1 MRRRRRRPPPA
12 RPRSR
17 PCGARSERAAAGG
30 AGRRPR
36 RGAGGAGPGERAVS
50 ARPRE
55 GRLVV
60 LGVTG
65 SIAAYKA
72 AELVRALVA
81 AGAEGPPAMT
91 PSAAGFL
98 GPPPLEPERRGAAL
112 EGRRIVVSAGGTAEP
127 IDPVRFIGNRSSG
140 RMGAAVAEAALDR
153 GAVVVLVAGT
163 VSVPLPERA
172 EVRHAE
178 TAAAMR
184 EVVLAALADA
194 DALVMAAAVA
204 DFRPQRAAEEKLTRR
219 AGLTLE
225 LEPTEDILAEAA
237 ALAHERLRPRPV
249 LVGFAAETGSLDR
262 AVEKAARKRV
272 DLLVANDVAEEGSG
286 FGGDTNRVTIVV
298 PGSAPERWPLLSKR
312 EVADRLLD
320 RVAALLDARDASRQT
335 GQATRSMRATEES
348 RA

>member
-1 MRRRRRRPPPA
+1 
-12 RPRSR
+12 
-17 PCGARSERAAAGG
+17 
-30 AGRRPR
+30 
-36 RGAGGAGPGERAVS
+36 
-50 ARPRE
+50 
-55 GRLVV
+55 
-60 LGVTG
+60 
-65 SIAAYKA
+65 
-72 AELVRALVA
+72 
-81 AGAEGPPAMT
+81 
-91 PSAAGFL
+91 
-98 GPPPLEPERRGAAL
+98 
-112 EGRRIVVSAGGTAEP
+112 
-127 IDPVRFIGNRSSG
+127 VRFIGNRSSG
-140 RMGAAVAEAALDR
+140 RMGAAIAEAALDR
-153 GAVVVLVAGT
+153 GATVVLVAGT

-184 EVVLAALADA
+184 EAVLATLPDA

-204 DFRPQRAAEEKLTRR
+204 DFRPHRAAGEKLTRR

-237 ALAHERLRPRPV
+237 ALAHERLHPRPV

-272 DLLVANDVAEEGSG
+272 DLLVANDVTEEGSG
-286 FGGDTNRVTIVV
+286 FGSDTNRVTIVV

-312 EVADRLLD
+312 AVADRLLD

-335 GQATRSMRATEES
+335 GQATPTTRATEES